1 LSNNIIVLG
10 AGYGGVTA
18 AQTLHKKLK
27 KHPDS
32 TITLIDRNSYHTLLT
47 ELHEVAGKRIEEDA
61 LEIDLE
67 RIFSSTRV
75 NIVQDEINDIDFENQ
90 ILSSDDHQYSYDY
103 LIMGAGSKPSSCGV
117 EGVEEHAFTLWSM
130 DDSKSIRRHVEK
142 CLQEARMTDDQAERK
157 ELLSF
162 AVAGGAR

>member
-1 LSNNIIVLG
+1 MSNNIIVLG

-90 ILSSDDHQYSYDY
+90 ILSSDDHQ
-103 LIMGAGSKPSSCGV
+103 
-117 EGVEEHAFTLWSM
+117 
-130 DDSKSIRRHVEK
+130 
-142 CLQEARMTDDQAERK
+142 
-157 ELLSF
+157 
-162 AVAGGAR
+162 